1 MTDVE
6 YKRSIRDHLLRAYML
21 SDEKIAIFLPRFLT
35 TLKTHLDN
43 LQQPLQAE
51 NLEELSKAA
60 HTLKGALLN
69 LGLKELADIAY
80 QIELQSRAGNQTS
93 DYLALFERLCREI
106 SVFTE
111 TDAKEDAENNT
122 TDHRSDLA

>member
-35 TLKTHLDN
+35 TLKTHLNN
-43 LQQPLQAE
+43 LQQPLQTE

-80 QIELQSRAGNQTS
+80 HIELQSRAGDETT
-93 DYLALFERLCREI
+93 DYSALFERLCREI
-106 SVFTE
+106 NSFAGADTKQE
-111 TDAKEDAENNT
+111 TDKL
-122 TDHRSDLA
+122 SQ